1 MAVVRDTQWL
11 MLEACREYQRGTCKR
26 TDTECKYAHP
36 SKSVP
41 VENGRVTACFDSLK
55 GRCTRENCK
64 YLHPPPHLKTQ
75 LEINGRNNL
84 AAQKMLQNIQS
95 QQLMH
100 TAAAAAAMQQLPGVL
115 PPQSLPSAVAQT
127 AVPTI
132 PQVSTANQASTD
144 AVYFYPSMQLPLGAH
159 YEDWSKMLYRTTD
172 LQNLQ
177 NPVLQMHHMA
187 AGVPT
192 VPTADA
198 EWPGS
203 NVSKLIYRTEQQ
215 TPSPVPNSLQH
226 AYPYLTQLPGGGGTN
241 QALIQEMNLQQQMM
255 PAHGNAMPIL
265 AATKNKNDKL
275 EVCREFQ
282 RGNCSRGEQECKF
295 AHPNEQ
301 TTIDNTDNTVTVC
314 MDYIKGRCTREKCKY
329 FHPPPHLQAKIKAAQ
344 HQANQASVAAVLPTT
359 PPENSLKRQRDP
371 ADDILLF
378 PGFVPPT
385 KKPPGSLNSPT
396 TIHNHHIH
404 NTPGIYH
411 QLQMQL
417 SNAAHHQPQYIPN
430 PGYQKILMG
439 GPPNSYTWPQGKLGG
454 SFLCQGDMISP
465 IAIPM
470 MQTMPGTQPLYTHQL
485 VPSQQSADTI
495 PVCRDFKSGS
505 CKRPNCKYAHVTED
519 QLEVI
524 DGKVTMCRDAA
535 KGKCARANCK
545 YYHTPSSSSP
555 TPTPATTM

>member
-36 SKSVP
+36 SKSVT

-275 EVCREFQ
+275 E
-282 RGNCSRGEQECKF
+282 
-295 AHPNEQ
+295 
-301 TTIDNTDNTVTVC
+301 
-314 MDYIKGRCTREKCKY
+314 
-329 FHPPPHLQAKIKAAQ
+329 
-344 HQANQASVAAVLPTT
+344 LPTT

-371 ADDILLF
+371 ADYILLF

-519 QLEVI
+519 YVEII
-524 DGKVTMCRDAA
+524 DGKVTLCRYAA
-535 KGKCARANCK
+535 QSRCTRPKCK
-545 YYHTPSSSSP
+545 FYHPPTSSMPLMPSTVPLGSMP
-555 TPTPATTM
+555 TPVVTSV

>member
-36 SKSVP
+36 SKSVT

-115 PPQSLPSAVAQT
+115 PPQSLPSAV
-127 AVPTI
+127 
-132 PQVSTANQASTD
+132 
-144 AVYFYPSMQLPLGAH
+144 
-159 YEDWSKMLYRTTD
+159 
-172 LQNLQ
+172 
-177 NPVLQMHHMA
+177 
-187 AGVPT
+187 
-192 VPTADA
+192 
-198 EWPGS
+198 
-203 NVSKLIYRTEQQ
+203 

-371 ADDILLF
+371 ADYILLF

-519 QLEVI
+519 YVEII
-524 DGKVTMCRDAA
+524 DGKVTLCRYAA
-535 KGKCARANCK
+535 QSRCTRPKCK
-545 YYHTPSSSSP
+545 FYHPPTSSMPLMPSTVPLGSMP
-555 TPTPATTM
+555 TPVVTSV